1 MTSHQPPPA
10 PVTTNWDWQLHG
22 ACRDTGDEPLFHPPG
37 ERRRHR
43 ARRIAEAKAI
53 CAQCPVITRCR
64 EHALAAVEPYG
75 TWGGL
80 SEDERAAILGRQSLN
95 YPARRPDRI
104 LPGTGTPAAS
114 PTRPTTQLIG
124 ATG

>member
-1 MTSHQPPPA
+1 MTSQQPLPA
-10 PVTTNWDWQLHG
+10 PVTTNWDCQLHG
-22 ACRDTGDEPLFHPPG
+22 ACRDTGDEPFFHPPG

-53 CAQCPVITRCR
+53 CAQCPVITQCR
-64 EHALAAVEPYG
+64 GHALAAVEPYG

-80 SEDERAAILGRQSLN
+80 SEDERAAILGLQSLK
-95 YPARRPDRI
+95 YPARRTGP
-104 LPGTGTPAAS
+104 TSSGTPLPAVTA
-114 PTRPTTQLIG
+114 TRPVTELPV